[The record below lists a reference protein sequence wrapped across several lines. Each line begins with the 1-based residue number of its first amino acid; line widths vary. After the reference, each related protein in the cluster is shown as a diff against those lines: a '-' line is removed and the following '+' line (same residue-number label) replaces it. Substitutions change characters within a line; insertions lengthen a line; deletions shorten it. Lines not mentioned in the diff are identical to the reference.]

1 MIDVNGNLWKAGA
14 VIIGA
19 ATYLFL
25 IARRVGAL
33 EQSVKTLIEENRETR
48 QRIDRILEGR

>member
-1 MIDVNGNLWKAGA
+1 MIDVSGNFWKFGA
-14 VIIGA
+14 AVVGA